1 MTKLRGGS
9 RESPSPLQ
17 LQRAHYQGP
26 IPPASEMERY
36 SNIDETL
43 PGRIMAMAERQ
54 ASHRQA
60 METKALNS
68 HVVRQLA
75 GMICSFTLGMTGIVG
90 GIVCILKG
98 FSPEGLAS
106 MFGSISVQKV
116 YRR

>member
-1 MTKLRGGS
+1 
-9 RESPSPLQ
+9 
-17 LQRAHYQGP
+17 
-26 IPPASEMERY
+26 
-36 SNIDETL
+36 
-43 PGRIMAMAERQ
+43 
-54 ASHRQA
+54 

-106 MFGSISVQKV
+106 MFGSISVLAGVFV
-116 YRR
+116 YGTYSNRKNSLDKKDAEDS